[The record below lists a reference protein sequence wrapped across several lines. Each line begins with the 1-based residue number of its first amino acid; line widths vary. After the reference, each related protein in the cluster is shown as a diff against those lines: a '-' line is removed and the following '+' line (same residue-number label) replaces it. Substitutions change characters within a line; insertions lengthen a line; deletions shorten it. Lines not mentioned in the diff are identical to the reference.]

1 MIISFI
7 GMSNVGKSTWS
18 TKLEKLKGFKKY
30 CCDDLIESYL
40 SPELKALG
48 YAGINDLSRWLG
60 QPYDR
65 RYKKNSQK
73 FLELEAKSLKDS
85 FERIDSL
92 TSEIDVVL
100 DTTGSVIYLFEEI
113 LKTLAGRTKIIY
125 LEAPIGMM
133 ELMIKN
139 YIANP
144 KPVIWGDLY
153 RPLAGENKAETL
165 KRCYPELL
173 KYRTGL
179 YEKLGAIKL
188 DDFTRT
194 KKDFTLENLLE
205 LVNG

>member
-1 MIISFI
+1 MVISFI

-18 TKLEKLKGFKKY
+18 NKLEKLKGFKKY
-30 CCDDLIESYL
+30 CCDDLIEKYL
-40 SPELKALG
+40 GPELKALG
-48 YAGINDLSRWLG
+48 YAGINDLSLWLG
-60 QPYDR
+60 QPYDQK
-65 RYKKNSQK
+65 YKKNSQK
-73 FLELEAKSLKDS
+73 FLELETESLKNS
-85 FERIDSL
+85 FKEIAGL
-92 TSEIDVVL
+92 KSETDIVV
-100 DTTGSVIYLFEEI
+100 DTTGSVIYLPEEI
-113 LKTLAGRTKIIY
+113 LKTLAGLTKIIY
-125 LEAPIGMM
+125 LEAPIGAV

-153 RPLAGENKAETL
+153 QPLTGENKAETL

-188 DDFTRT
+188 DDFTRM

-205 LVNG
+205 LANK